1 MEDTNIGIKKITT
14 NNKHERLNL
23 EEIRRMV
30 RDSKRYKAEDEVA
43 KKKVKVNYAYEMRE
57 KARKIEEAVEETIE

>member
-1 MEDTNIGIKKITT
+1 
-14 NNKHERLNL
+14 
-23 EEIRRMV
+23 MV